1 KRGFDKRGVG
11 ITKEALVKD
20 FSDGPHGILKFEERK
35 IPSPATV
42 RLASLAHQTK
52 YGLFNLF
59 SNNRS
64 THHVTCF
71 GSSFA

>member
-1 KRGFDKRGVG
+1 M
-11 ITKEALVKD
+11 KD
-20 FSDGPHGILKFEERK
+20 FSDGVFHGILKFEERK

-71 GSSFA
+71 